1 MRALAAVLVL
11 LAGCAGPKDQSDWER
26 ENIRA
31 TQQIDEQLPRLPP
44 PPRRGPLLEFPVSGS
59 PVRFFVD
66 GSSLEPGQDGVVRYV
81 LVARTAGGVDNV
93 SFEGIRC
100 ATGESRQYAVGH
112 PDGKWSARAGDWR
125 PALPWQRVL
134 GREYFCAQSV
144 PIRDRGE
151 GVRALQEGGHPFSR
165 GFSGDRFR
173 DSRQ

>member
-44 PPRRGPLLEFPVSGS
+44 PPRRGSLLEFPVSGS

-93 SFEGIRC
+93 SFEEIG
-100 ATGESRQYAVGH
+100 
-112 PDGKWSARAGDWR
+112 RAH
-125 PALPWQRVL
+125 V
-134 GREYFCAQSV
+134 
-144 PIRDRGE
+144 
-151 GVRALQEGGHPFSR
+151 
-165 GFSGDRFR
+165 
-173 DSRQ
+173 